1 MKADKESGKMEQS
14 IDHSKFSKNIAPY
27 LNNQRERVPIMLIV
41 GQYTGILWNPTD

>member
-14 IDHSKFSKNIAPY
+14 IDHSKFAKNIAPY

-41 GQYTGILWNPTD
+41 GQYPSTLQRPVY